1 MTYRE
6 TVGKV
11 AEELFYSLSKHIS
24 RSISRAAKWKQICPL
39 HFAANMP
46 PRQWNQECGINL
58 LRHLWLLLFIRG
70 CE

>member
-24 RSISRAAKWKQICPL
+24 RSISRAAKWKKICP
-39 HFAANMP
+39 FA
-46 PRQWNQECGINL
+46 
-58 LRHLWLLLFIRG
+58 LWHKSFTSLVIVIILF
-70 CE
+70 EDAE